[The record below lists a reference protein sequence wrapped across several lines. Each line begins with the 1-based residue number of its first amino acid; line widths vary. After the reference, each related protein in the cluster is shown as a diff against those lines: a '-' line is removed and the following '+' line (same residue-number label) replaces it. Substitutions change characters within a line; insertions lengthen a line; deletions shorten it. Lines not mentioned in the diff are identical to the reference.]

1 MTLILSLDAY
11 DAYESCFKSPAKY
24 KKIQPY
30 KNTIISIVFTDSV
43 NSDFMGE

>member
-11 DAYESCFKSPAKY
+11 DAYESYFKSPAKY
-24 KKIQPY
+24 EKIQPY
-30 KNTIISIVFTDSV
+30 KNTIISIVSTDSV